1 MRKRILND
9 KERDNYGRRGDDRR
23 SRPEDLDQM
32 ERGLQRELRREIEEE
47 TLRTGTHSV
56 YGDRKPAPRKPG
68 KAERTTGRTAP

>member
-1 MRKRILND
+1 MND
-9 KERDNYGRRGDDRR
+9 KERDNYGRREDGRH

-68 KAERTTGRTAP
+68 KAEKKKEQQEQKEGKE